1 MRISDW
7 SSDVCSSDLL
17 VDLPG
22 IAQVAG
28 KRARA
33 AGKVAVALGLR
44 LLQHRLAPSAD
55 DEACAQRPHA
65 AAHRLAA
72 AGAAARDADALFLQ
86 EVARGPG
93 KVARHTAPTGVTT
106 APAAL
111 WPWCHRRKKE

>member
-33 AGKVAVALGLR
+33 AGKVGVELGLR

-55 DEACAQRPHA
+55 DEACAQRQHA
-65 AAHRLAA
+65 AAHRLAE
-72 AGAAARDADALFLQ
+72 AGAAAGDEDALVLQ
-86 EVARGPG
+86 EVALEHG
-93 KVARHTAPTGVTT
+93 KVSRHAAPPGVST

-111 WPWCHRRKKE
+111 WLW